1 MVIIYH
7 FANPDIVNIIRLI
20 AFIFLLYAGYY
31 LRKKSKDFKS
41 PILFLVSGIVGIV
54 WYIVFIF
61 IPAYMFTTPPTPAEI
76 QFTNI
81 YSFVLHSLVP
91 TLILIAILGIN
102 IIIIGVKNKEN
113 YGLWLLIS
121 GILFIIFFPL
131 DLVPAISD
139 LIDLI
144 LSITV
149 SIGMVLSSGFFLYF
163 SIKFKYHYLIIFNV
177 LFILSIVLPA
187 IGVNLYIPIY

>member
-20 AFIFLLYAGYY
+20 AFILLVYAGYN
-31 LRKKSKDFKS
+31 LRKKNEDIKS
-41 PILFLVSGIVGIV
+41 PNLFLVSGFVGIV
-54 WYIVFIF
+54 WYIVFFF
-61 IPAYMFTTPPTPAEI
+61 IPAYMFTTLPTPAEI

-91 TLILIAILGIN
+91 TLILIAILGII

-113 YGLWLLIS
+113 YGLWLLVS
-121 GILFIIFFPL
+121 GILFITYISL

-144 LSITV
+144 LSITIF
-149 SIGMVLSSGFFLYF
+149 IGIVLSSGAFLYF
-163 SIKFKYHYLIIFNV
+163 SIKFKSYYLIIFNV
-177 LFILSIVLPA
+177 LFLLSLVFPA